1 MMIDLW
7 FPLVGRTLPS
17 DHGYRLYGAICRV
30 LPEMHGAD
38 WWGLHTV
45 RGARSGAGVIVLPRQ
60 PRLGIRVAAD
70 QIARV
75 LPLAGQQLEV
85 DGHRIGL
92 GAPTV
97 QATSPDAALSARV
110 VTIKGFTEPDA
121 FKAAVERQL
130 AEMEVSGA
138 VVEVGPRKIVAIDDR
153 KVVGFSLRVT
163 GLTPE
168 QSIKLQEQGIGGRR
182 RMGCGLFRRSEKELT
197 PDQRPARGDAAQ

>member
-1 MMIDLW
+1 MMVDLW

-17 DHGYRLYGAICRV
+17 DHGYGLYGAICRA
-30 LPEMHGAD
+30 LPAMHGVD

-60 PRLGIRVAAD
+60 PRLGIRVASD

-75 LPLAGQQLEV
+75 LALAGRQLEI
-85 DGHRIGL
+85 DGHRVGL

-97 QATSPDAALSARV
+97 QAPTPDPALSARV
-110 VTIKGFTEPDA
+110 ATIKGFTEPDP

-130 AEMEVSGA
+130 AEMGITSA
-138 VVEVGPRKIVAIDDR
+138 AVEVGPRKIVAIDGR

-168 QSIKLQEQGIGGRR
+168 HSIKLQEEGIGGRR
-182 RMGCGLFRRSEKELT
+182 RMGCGIFRRSEREFT
-197 PDQRPARGDAAQ
+197 PDHRPVRGGCG

>member
-17 DHGYRLYGAICRV
+17 DHGYGLYGAICRV
-30 LPEMHGAD
+30 LPEMHGAE

-45 RGARSGAGVIVLPRQ
+45 RGTRSGAGVIVLPRQ
-60 PRLGIRVAAD
+60 PRLGIRVAAG

-75 LPLAGQQLEV
+75 LPLAGRQLEI
-85 DGHRIGL
+85 DGHRICL

-97 QATSPDAALSARV
+97 QAPTPDAALSARV
-110 VTIKGFTEPDA
+110 ATIKGFTEPEP

-130 AEMEVSGA
+130 VEMGVIGA
-138 VVEVGPRKIVAIDDR
+138 VVEVGSRKIVAIDDR

-168 QSIKLQEQGIGGRR
+168 QSIKLQDQGIGGRR

-197 PDQRPARGDAAQ
+197 PDQRPALGDAAQ